1 MIFLAKKHIFWL
13 VFTIL
18 VIKAIQRDM
27 KTRSK
32 CPQCDGILQDK
43 TYMPFCCARCQ
54 KIDLGKWFLEDY
66 KVAGPSLEEAELDNL
81 AQEDEHDT
89 IH

>member
-1 MIFLAKKHIFWL
+1 
-13 VFTIL
+13 
-18 VIKAIQRDM
+18 M
-27 KTRSK
+27 KSPFK
-32 CPQCDGILQDK
+32 CPQCGSMSHDE

-66 KVAGPSLEEAELDNL
+66 KVPGSSLEEAELDNL
-81 AQEDEHDT
+81 AQEDKHDT